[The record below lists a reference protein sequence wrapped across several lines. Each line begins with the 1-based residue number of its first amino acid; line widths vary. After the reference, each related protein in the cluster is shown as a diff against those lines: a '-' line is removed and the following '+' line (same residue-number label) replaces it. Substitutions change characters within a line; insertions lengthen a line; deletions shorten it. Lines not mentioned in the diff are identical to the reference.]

1 MILNNKNVKAV
12 SSTSKQNNSE
22 NFFTVDAKKTFEQA
36 YTDYSAFVIQ
46 RRSTP
51 DARDM
56 FKFTQRQIMYA
67 QFINKLRH
75 KDKFQKSQKSVA
87 AAMSHSY
94 VHGDA
99 SCYSVIIHLCRP
111 CYTRYYMEDFTGAIM
126 MTGSTAY
133 GASRYTECRLSSL
146 ADRVFN
152 YIKEDGLTENDWNP
166 TYDDESEY
174 PTLFPSVGYYNICNG
189 AFGSIGVGI
198 ASSVPQFNLEEIN
211 KAIQDLIDD
220 PSVDIHILPDF
231 ASGGIIMNPTTTLA
245 SLFKGTGKS
254 ILLRG
259 EVVLDERKGYLTIKS
274 LPYGVYTD
282 TVCSKIAEEM
292 DKPNSII
299 KDFKD
304 LSQDSVN
311 IRVYGD
317 DLAKI
322 EAWLYK
328 NTQVQNHFTINM
340 IMLDKGKTPKVFS
353 LKEALLAHI
362 EHAKGVYRRQFEYE
376 LNKLKLRQEILE
388 GLIRAYSIL
397 DDVIQCIKS
406 SKDRADAIANLVNRF
421 NFSARVSE
429 AIVEL
434 KLHRLTNMDI
444 QKLHDELDE
453 NLLSQNR
460 INEILTDTNLFNTYL
475 KGEYQNV
482 AEAWGDERRTKI
494 YNGKEF
500 ETDADGATPTCE
512 YILVS
517 SKDEYI
523 SSSQD
528 NDEDLS
534 VFEAQGETEK
544 IFVNPTED
552 EVIIFSNTGR
562 VFLRKG
568 TELKI
573 GHFAWADVLSLK
585 KDEHI
590 VKIWRKPDIPEMVT
604 IDGKQYHNS
613 YLICSASK
621 RGKKFTTGTWNIKE
635 VK

>member
-1 MILNNKNVKAV
+1 MQLNLQNKIK
-12 SSTSKQNNSE
+12 TSKSSINE
-22 NFFTVDAKKTFEQA
+22 NENYKVVDAKKVFEEA
-36 YTDYSAFVIQ
+36 YTQYSSFVIQ

-99 SCYSVIIHLCRP
+99 SAYSVIIHLCRP

-146 ADRVFN
+146 ADHIFN

-211 KAIQDLIDD
+211 TAIQHLIDD
-220 PSVDIHILPDF
+220 PDYEVDILPDF
-231 ASGGIIMNPTTTLA
+231 ASGGIIMNPQTTKA
-245 SLFKGTGKS
+245 SLSKGTGKS

-259 EVVLDERKGYLTIKS
+259 EIKHEKGYLTIKS

-282 TVCSKIAEEM
+282 TICNKIAEEM
-292 DKPNSII
+292 DKPNSFI

-317 DLAKI
+317 DLNKI

-362 EHAKGVYRRQFEYE
+362 EHAKGVYRRQYEYE
-376 LNKLKLRQEILE
+376 LNKLELRQEILE

-406 SKDRADAIANLVNRF
+406 SKDRANAIANLVNRF

-453 NLLSQNR
+453 NLFNQNR
-460 INEILTDTNLFNTYL
+460 INEILTDVNLFNSYL

-482 AEAWGDERRTKI
+482 VEAWGDERKTKI
-494 YNGKEF
+494 YDGKEF
-500 ETDADGATPTCE
+500 ETDADGAIPTCE

-517 SKDEYI
+517 NKDEYI

-528 NDEDLS
+528 DDEDIS

-552 EVIIFSNTGR
+552 EVIIFSNRGR

-573 GHFAWADVLSLK
+573 GHFAWADIISLK

-621 RGKKFTTGTWNIKE
+621 RGKKFATGTWNIKE

>member
-1 MILNNKNVKAV
+1 MRINAIKPNTQINTANDVTVNLENTLE
-12 SSTSKQNNSE
+12 SS
-22 NFFTVDAKKTFEQA
+22 FL
-36 YTDYSAFVIQ
+36 DYAAFIAQ
-46 RRSTP
+46 RRAIP
-51 DARDM
+51 DARDSM
-56 FKFTQRQIMYA
+56 KYTARQILHA
-67 QFINKLRH
+67 QYREKLDAKH
-75 KDKFQKSQKSVA
+75 PFKKSQKSVA
-87 AAMSHSY
+87 AATSFSY
-94 VHGDA
+94 VHGPS
-99 SCYSVIIHLCRP
+99 SCYEQIIRMGRNLVQ
-111 CYTRYYMEDFTGAIM
+111 RYYFEEIQGNGGTPCHSNDYSAE
-126 MTGSTAY
+126 
-133 GASRYTECRLSSL
+133 RYTEARLSFL
-146 ADRVFN
+146 GLKLFQ
-152 YIKEDGLTENDWNP
+152 YIDKESILSKDWAP
-166 TYDDESEY
+166 TYDEEGEF
-174 PTLFPSVGYYNICNG
+174 PLVLPSVGFYNICNG
-189 AFGSIGVGI
+189 SFGSIGVGMI
-198 ASSVPQFNLEEIN
+198 SSIPQFNLEDIN
-211 KAIQDLIDD
+211 VAIQRLIDD
-220 PSVDIHILPDF
+220 PNYIPNILPDF
-231 ASGGIIMNPTTTLA
+231 ASGGILMNPETVRH
-245 SLFKGTGKS
+245 SLSRGEGKS
-254 ILLRG
+254 CLLRATIEKNNKEG
-259 EVVLDERKGYLTIKS
+259 WLEVTS
-274 LPYGVYTD
+274 LPYGVFTETLCKQLGEAYEKGT
-282 TVCSKIAEEM
+282 KIFT
-292 DKPNSII
+292 
-299 KDFKD
+299 DFKD
-304 LSQDSVN
+304 LSKQSVKVR
-311 IRVYGD
+311 IFGP
-317 DLAKI
+317 DLDVL

-328 NTQVQNHFTINM
+328 NTVCQNHFTIKI

-460 INEILTDTNLFNTYL
+460 IDEILTDTNLFNTYL

-482 AEAWGDERRTKI
+482 AEAWGDNRRTKI
-494 YNGKEF
+494 YSGKEF
-500 ETDADGATPTCE
+500 ETDADGATPTSE
-512 YILVS
+512 YTLVS

-528 NDEDLS
+528 DDEDLS

-552 EVIIFSNTGR
+552 EIIIFSNTGR

-585 KDEHI
+585 KDEYI

>member
-1 MILNNKNVKAV
+1 MILNNKNVKAI
-12 SSTSKQNNSE
+12 SFTSKQNNSE
-22 NFFTVDAKKTFEQA
+22 NYSTVDAKKAFEQA

-56 FKFTQRQIMYA
+56 FKFTTRQIMYA
-67 QFINKLRH
+67 QYINKLRH

-94 VHGDA
+94 VHGDS
-99 SCYSVIIHLCRP
+99 SCYSVIIHLTRP
-111 CYTRYYMEDFTGAIM
+111 CYTRYCMEDFKGAIM

-146 ADRVFN
+146 ADQVFN
-152 YIKEDGLTENDWNP
+152 YINEDGLTENDWNP

-174 PTLFPSVGYYNICNG
+174 PILFPSVGYYNICNG

-198 ASSVPQFNLEEIN
+198 ASSIPQFNLEEIN
-211 KAIQDLIDD
+211 TAIQNLIDD
-220 PSVDIHILPDF
+220 SNYEVDILPDF
-231 ASGGIIMNPTTTLA
+231 ASGGIIMNPQTTKA
-245 SLFKGTGKS
+245 SLSKGTGKS

-259 EVVLDERKGYLTIKS
+259 EIKHEKGYLTIKS

-282 TVCSKIAEEM
+282 TICNKIAEEM
-292 DKPNSII
+292 DKPNSFI

-317 DLAKI
+317 DLDKI

-340 IMLDKGKTPKVFS
+340 IMLDNGKTPKVFS

-362 EHAKGVYRRQFEYE
+362 EHAKVVYRRQYEYK

-406 SKDRADAIANLVNRF
+406 SADRADAIANLVNQF

-434 KLHRLTNMDI
+434 KLHRLTNLDI
-444 QKLHDELDE
+444 QKLHDELED
-453 NLLSQNR
+453 NLFNQNR
-460 INEILTDTNLFNTYL
+460 INEILTDTSLFNEYL
-475 KGEYQNV
+475 KEEYRRV
-482 AEAWGDERRTKI
+482 AEGWGDKRKTKI

-528 NDEDLS
+528 DDEDIS
-534 VFEAQGETEK
+534 VFETQGKTEK
-544 IFVNPTED
+544 IFVNPVED
-552 EVIIFSNTGR
+552 EIIIFSNTGR

-568 TELKI
+568 NGLKI

-590 VKIWRKPDIPEMVT
+590 VKIWRKPDIPEMIN

>member
-1 MILNNKNVKAV
+1 MQLNLQNKIKN
-12 SSTSKQNNSE
+12 SKPLVNE
-22 NFFTVDAKKTFEQA
+22 NENYKVVDAKQVFEEA
-36 YTDYSAFVIQ
+36 YTQYSSFVIQ

-99 SCYSVIIHLCRP
+99 SAYSVIIHLCRP

-126 MTGSTAY
+126 MTGSTAF
-133 GASRYTECRLSSL
+133 GASRYTECRLSAL
-146 ADRVFN
+146 ADRVFT

-211 KAIQDLIDD
+211 AAIQHLIDD
-220 PSVDIHILPDF
+220 PNYEVDILPDF
-231 ASGGIIMNPTTTLA
+231 ASGGIIMNPQTTKV
-245 SLFKGTGKS
+245 SLSKGTGKS

-259 EVVLDERKGYLTIKS
+259 EVKHEKGYLTIKS

-282 TVCSKIAEEM
+282 TICNKIAEEM
-292 DKPNSII
+292 DKPNSFI

-317 DLAKI
+317 DLDKI

-340 IMLDKGKTPKVFS
+340 IMLDNGKTPKVFS

-362 EHAKGVYRRQFEYE
+362 AHAKGVYRRQYEYE
-376 LNKLKLRQEILE
+376 LNKLELRQEILE

-406 SKDRADAIANLVNRF
+406 SADRADAIGNLVNSF
-421 NFSARVSE
+421 GFSATVSE
-429 AIVEL
+429 AIVDL

-482 AEAWGDERRTKI
+482 AEAWGDKRRTKI

-500 ETDADGATPTCE
+500 ETDADGATPSCE

-528 NDEDLS
+528 DDEDISL
-534 VFEAQGETEK
+534 FETQSETEK

-573 GHFAWADVLSLK
+573 GHFSWADVLSLK

-590 VKIWRKPDIPEMVT
+590 VKIWRKPDISEMVT
-604 IDGKQYHNS
+604 IDGKKYHNS

-621 RGKKFTTGTWNIKE
+621 RGKKFTPGTWNIKE

>member
-1 MILNNKNVKAV
+1 MILNNKNVKAI

-99 SCYSVIIHLCRP
+99 SAYSVIIHLCRP

-126 MTGSTAY
+126 MTGSTAF
-133 GASRYTECRLSSL
+133 GASRYTECRLSAL
-146 ADRVFN
+146 ADRVFT

-211 KAIQDLIDD
+211 AAIQHLIDD
-220 PSVDIHILPDF
+220 PNYEVDILPDF
-231 ASGGIIMNPTTTLA
+231 ASGGIIMNPQTTKT
-245 SLFKGTGKS
+245 SLSKGTGKS

-259 EVVLDERKGYLTIKS
+259 EIKHEKGYLTIKS

-282 TVCSKIAEEM
+282 TICNKIAEEM
-292 DKPNSII
+292 DKPNSFI

-317 DLAKI
+317 DLDKI

-340 IMLDKGKTPKVFS
+340 IMLDNGKTPKVFS

-362 EHAKGVYRRQFEYE
+362 AHAKGVYRRQYEYE
-376 LNKLKLRQEILE
+376 LNKLELRQEILE

-406 SKDRADAIANLVNRF
+406 SADRADAVANLVISF
-421 NFSARVSE
+421 GFSARVSE
-429 AIVEL
+429 AIVDL

-453 NLLSQNR
+453 NLLSQSR
-460 INEILTDTNLFNTYL
+460 INEILTDVNLFNSYL
-475 KGEYQNV
+475 KDEYK
-482 AEAWGDERRTKI
+482 TKI

-500 ETDADGATPTCE
+500 ETDADGAIPTCE
-512 YILVS
+512 YTLIS

-528 NDEDLS
+528 DDEDIS

-552 EVIIFSNTGR
+552 EVIIFSNAGR

-573 GHFAWADVLSLK
+573 GHFSWTDVLSLK

-590 VKIWRKPDIPEMVT
+590 VKIWRKPDIPEMVS

-621 RGKKFTTGTWNIKE
+621 RGKKFATGTWNIKE

>member
-1 MILNNKNVKAV
+1 MRINAIKPNTQINTANDVTVNLENTLE
-12 SSTSKQNNSE
+12 SS
-22 NFFTVDAKKTFEQA
+22 FL
-36 YTDYSAFVIQ
+36 DYAAFIAQ
-46 RRSTP
+46 RRAIP
-51 DARDM
+51 DARDSM
-56 FKFTQRQIMYA
+56 KYTARQILHA
-67 QFINKLRH
+67 QYREKLDAKH
-75 KDKFQKSQKSVA
+75 PFKKSQKSVA
-87 AAMSHSY
+87 AATSFSY
-94 VHGDA
+94 VHGPS
-99 SCYSVIIHLCRP
+99 SCYEQIIRMGRNLVQ
-111 CYTRYYMEDFTGAIM
+111 RYYFEEIQGNGGTPCHSNDYSAE
-126 MTGSTAY
+126 
-133 GASRYTECRLSSL
+133 RYTEARLSFL
-146 ADRVFN
+146 GLKLFQ
-152 YIKEDGLTENDWNP
+152 YIDKESILSKDWAP
-166 TYDDESEY
+166 TYDEEGEF
-174 PTLFPSVGYYNICNG
+174 PLVLPSVGFYNICNG
-189 AFGSIGVGI
+189 SFGSIGVGMI
-198 ASSVPQFNLEEIN
+198 SSIPQFNLEDIN
-211 KAIQDLIDD
+211 VAIQRLIDD
-220 PSVDIHILPDF
+220 PNYIPNILPDF
-231 ASGGIIMNPTTTLA
+231 ASGGILMNPETVRH
-245 SLFKGTGKS
+245 SLSRGEGKS
-254 ILLRG
+254 CLLRATIEKNNKEG
-259 EVVLDERKGYLTIKS
+259 WLEVTS
-274 LPYGVYTD
+274 LPYGVFTETLCKQLGEAYEKGT
-282 TVCSKIAEEM
+282 KIFT
-292 DKPNSII
+292 
-299 KDFKD
+299 DFKD
-304 LSQDSVN
+304 LSKQSVKVR
-311 IRVYGD
+311 IFGP
-317 DLAKI
+317 DLDVL

-328 NTQVQNHFTINM
+328 NTVCQNHFTIKI

-434 KLHRLTNMDI
+434 KLHRLTNIDI

-453 NLLSQNR
+453 NLLNQNR
-460 INEILTDTNLFNTYL
+460 INEILTDVNLFNSYL

-482 AEAWGDERRTKI
+482 AEAWGDKRKTKI

-512 YILVS
+512 YTLVS
-517 SKDEYI
+517 NKDEYI

-528 NDEDLS
+528 DDEDLS
-534 VFEAQGETEK
+534 VFEAQGEAEK

-552 EVIIFSNTGR
+552 EIIIFSNTGR

-585 KDEHI
+585 KDEYI
-590 VKIWRKPDIPEMVT
+590 IKIWRKPDIPEMVT